1 MSFEISQISL
11 YFKNKYRV
19 QIIMLEN
26 IIYNTMGIECT
37 MLILFDGN
45 IYSKKKM
52 EIFVRNVYLYKMDR
66 YCLYLYKKK
75 MKCSDGNELEHSGY

>member
-1 MSFEISQISL
+1 
-11 YFKNKYRV
+11 
-19 QIIMLEN
+19 
-26 IIYNTMGIECT
+26 MGIECT

-75 MKCSDGNELEHSGY
+75 MKYSDGNELEHSGY